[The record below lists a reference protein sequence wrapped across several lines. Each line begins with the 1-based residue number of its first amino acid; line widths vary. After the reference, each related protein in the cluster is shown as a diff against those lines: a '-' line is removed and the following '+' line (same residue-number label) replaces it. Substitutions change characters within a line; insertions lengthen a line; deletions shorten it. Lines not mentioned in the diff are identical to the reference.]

1 MACKKYT
8 LTNNTSQ
15 GLTFSYQECANNM
28 WEYDILLTP
37 GQIRNIWLVNGTFQA
52 ALEAQFTIVEEV
64 FPPISPTP
72 SQTPTNTPTP
82 SVTTTNTP
90 TVTPTQTVTPTKT
103 QTPTPTPTPT
113 QVVFTYTEL
122 GIDDTLSVNACGNYP
137 QDTSPRYGEK
147 LFGNLVNGDTVYL
160 NFALTNPTE
169 ASFYSDGHNYIQTD
183 ASGIIIDYGLC

>member
-72 SQTPTNTPTP
+72 SQTQTGTPTQTPTQTQTGTPTQTQTGTPTQTPTNTQTPTPSHTATQTPTATSPTETPTNTPTR
-82 SVTTTNTP
+82 S
-90 TVTPTQTVTPTKT
+90 
-103 QTPTPTPTPT
+103 QTPTPTQTPT
-113 QVVFTYTEL
+113 
-122 GIDDTLSVNACGNYP
+122 I
-137 QDTSPRYGEK
+137 
-147 LFGNLVNGDTVYL
+147 
-160 NFALTNPTE
+160 
-169 ASFYSDGHNYIQTD
+169 
-183 ASGIIIDYGLC
+183 